1 MTTAKG
7 MLIALAMVFA
17 IGVHVTLGSDANDV
31 FMLPASNMLWHTAPS
46 SEFEVPVLM
55 PPGASSAT
63 IVVTGRRCRREYNGI
78 ADGMFRLSLPVA
90 DSADAEN
97 VYDLTLTFND
107 ILTTTRHARLAVVQ
121 GAAVGAAAEA
131 EVRTPGSAWPT
142 FAATA
147 VLPMPAGV
155 DAVSV
160 NGQSVDAGLWQSPGW
175 YLLTARTGHDH
186 VALLDNGGDP
196 LAEVTL
202 QGAPCG
208 LTIIVW

>member
-1 MTTAKG
+1 MTNVAFPGKHAFLGAMLLAVAMTAG
-7 MLIALAMVFA
+7 
-17 IGVHVTLGSDANDV
+17 ANEV

-46 SEFEVPVLM
+46 SVFEVPVLM

-63 IVVTGRRCRREYNGI
+63 LVVTGRRYKREYTGI
-78 ADGMFRLSLPVA
+78 VDGMFRLSLPAV

-131 EVRTPGSAWPT
+131 DVRTPSPAWPT

-160 NGQSVDAGLWQSPGW
+160 NGQAVDAGLWQSPGW
-175 YLLTARTGHDH
+175 YLLAARTGHDH
-186 VALLDNGGDP
+186 VALLSDGGDT

-202 QGAPCG
+202 QGTPSG
-208 LTIIVW
+208 LTIIVR